1 MASSQE
7 VGELIDL
14 FYKKGRKVI
23 IDAVP
28 SNIFIDPE
36 QLGKDKKSVTYTIT
50 FQHSSKT
57 LEDKFVNEVINEII
71 HSAEEKFFAKLRT

>member
-1 MASSQE
+1 M
-7 VGELIDL
+7 
-14 FYKKGRKVI
+14 
-23 IDAVP
+23 P

-71 HSAEEKFFAKLRT
+71 HSAEEKFFAIKNMNDMSLLNELELKIRELVSLT